1 MFAKAVIHLRILRHG
16 TRIKLGINK
25 HSLRIVR
32 FYYTCKPV
40 WVRIL
45 ADEWINY
52 RVYKKDELY

>member
-1 MFAKAVIHLRILRHG
+1 MFTKAVIHLRILRHG

-45 ADEWINY
+45 AD
-52 RVYKKDELY
+52 